1 MGFKDI
7 DTFKSNEEIYD
18 CLNSR
23 GLSYEIML
31 DKVMGK
37 EKFVKNDYE
46 IKRSTFDITIKRTD
60 VDFDMLS
67 RRCSN
72 IEEFFDVIDW

>member
-1 MGFKDI
+1 
-7 DTFKSNEEIYD
+7 
-18 CLNSR
+18 
-23 GLSYEIML
+23 ML
-31 DKVMGK
+31 DKVMVK